1 MAVLWSQ
8 ILVVIALLSTCLSFQ
23 RSGIMGAQRWIQST
37 SRPSFIPLAQTLLQA
52 TESEESAL
60 GMPDNMKFAKYY
72 SSIVADGEEMN
83 QMQFLAYEEVLDF
96 LAKGLVYEDD
106 LYDLWLSATGDATGL
121 NLEEAYEMLCMVYD
135 LPDPEDIQFYDEE
148 FQKLSGGTDSLNF
161 NQVLEWKDI
170 QDMIS
175 AKVLDRDD
183 ITEIWREVVGD
194 LDAEISRDVF
204 GKLNQA
210 LDEAIDELEEDL
222 DSEDMDDFF
231 LEAAGEGKE
240 SLSFV
245 DFMQWEDIQFIVNAK
260 VLTEEEIAMI
270 WKKAIGPLDVD
281 IGKELFVK
289 VNQAIEDAAEN
300 KGM

>member
-175 AKVLDRDD
+175 AVSVIYNL
-183 ITEIWREVVGD
+183 ITLLKLRYFTTSLLISQYLVYRLYRKYWTEM
-194 LDAEISRDVF
+194 ISRRY
-204 GKLNQA
+204 
-210 LDEAIDELEEDL
+210 
-222 DSEDMDDFF
+222 
-231 LEAAGEGKE
+231 GEK
-240 SLSFV
+240 
-245 DFMQWEDIQFIVNAK
+245 
-260 VLTEEEIAMI
+260 
-270 WKKAIGPLDVD
+270 
-281 IGKELFVK
+281 
-289 VNQAIEDAAEN
+289 
-300 KGM
+300 